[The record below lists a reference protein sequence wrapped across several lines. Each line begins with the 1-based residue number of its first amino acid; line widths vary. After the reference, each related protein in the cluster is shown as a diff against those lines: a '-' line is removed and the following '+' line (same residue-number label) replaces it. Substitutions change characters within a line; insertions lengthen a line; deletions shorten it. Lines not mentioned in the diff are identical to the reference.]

1 MDKFVTKKKQVT
13 INQMYKKGDDD
24 KAIQQTTRFF
34 YISTIPFNCVK
45 NPEFVWI
52 IDMIS
57 RFGIGLKPPSYN
69 EIRETCLR
77 LNGKKGCSIMSSDGW
92 SDKKKRFICNFFGE

>member
-13 INQMYKKGDDD
+13 INQMYKKGDHD

-34 YISTIPFNCVK
+34 YISTIPFHCVK
-45 NPEFVWI
+45 NPEL
-52 IDMIS
+52 IS
-57 RFGIGLKPPSYN
+57 RFGIGLKPHSYN

>member
-45 NPEFVWI
+45 NPEFV
-52 IDMIS
+52 
-57 RFGIGLKPPSYN
+57 
-69 EIRETCLR
+69 
-77 LNGKKGCSIMSSDGW
+77 
-92 SDKKKRFICNFFGE
+92 